1 MTPQVLFDA
10 TSLGF
15 EYGLLAVGIYITFR
29 ILNMADL
36 TVDGS
41 FCLGMAVSAVFTVE
55 GMPILGL
62 IMGSIAGALAGVV
75 TGILATKG
83 RINPLIAGIITSTGL
98 YSVNIFVLGSPN
110 ISLLGV
116 GKAYDL
122 VHSIVAPGQPGSA
135 SPAIVPVNGGIAQID
150 ISKFF
155 FIILI
160 IAIIL
165 ALLIAYF
172 KTESGLSMRA
182 VGDNEEMSA
191 ASSINVDAVKI
202 GGLALGNA
210 LVGLTGGILAQAQG
224 FADMSSGTGM
234 VMVGLACVIIGEV
247 FGGKRSVT
255 AGLICSVLGSVV
267 YRLII
272 QVALT
277 INLFDANALKLIS
290 ALIVAI
296 FMGVPAL
303 REYIAERK
311 KRINAMNAKKAP
323 SVATTSNAG
332 DMNA

>member
-10 TSLGF
+10 TALGF
-15 EYGLLAVGIYITFR
+15 EYSLLAVGIYITFR

-41 FCLGMAVSAVFTVE
+41 FCLGMAVSAIFTVQ
-55 GMPILGL
+55 GMPVVGL
-62 IMGSIAGALAGVV
+62 IMGAIAGALAGVV

-98 YSVNIFVLGSPN
+98 YSINIFVLGSPN

-116 GKAYDL
+116 GKAYDM
-122 VHSIVAPGQPGSA
+122 VHSVIAPGQPGSA
-135 SPAIVPVNGGIAQID
+135 SPAVAPVGGGIAQLD
-150 ISKFF
+150 ISKFLF
-155 FIILI
+155 VIII
-160 IAIIL
+160 VAIIITI
-165 ALLIAYF
+165 LIAYF
-172 KTESGLSMRA
+172 KTESGLAMRA

-210 LVGLTGGILAQAQG
+210 LVGLTGGLLAQAQG

-247 FGGKRSVT
+247 FGGKKSVT
-255 AGLICSVLGSVV
+255 SGLICSVLGSVV

-272 QVALT
+272 QFALT
-277 INLFDANALKLIS
+277 VNLFDANALKLIS
-290 ALIVAI
+290 AIIVAV

-303 REYIAERK
+303 RAYMSERK
-311 KRINAMNAKKAP
+311 KRANAMSANKVPVPSQKK
-323 SVATTSNAG
+323 SEVK
-332 DMNA
+332 